1 MRGHVF
7 ISQPFAEVPRY
18 PLSHAPGVDEDQGGL
33 VLANQVGD
41 AIIDFFPDFVRHQR
55 FQRRTGNFKREIKSA
70 RVTAVDDC
78 ATRRPVRIDVRR
90 ADQKAGNFFD
100 RLLGRR

>member
-7 ISQPFAEVPRY
+7 ISQPFAEVPRRA
-18 PLSHAPGVDEDQGGL
+18 LSHASRVDEHQSGL

-55 FQRRTGNFKREIKSA
+55 FQGRTGNFEREIKSA
-70 RVTAVDDC
+70 RVTAVDNRAARC
-78 ATRRPVRIDVRR
+78 AIGTDVRS
-90 ADQKAGNFFD
+90 AD
-100 RLLGRR
+100 